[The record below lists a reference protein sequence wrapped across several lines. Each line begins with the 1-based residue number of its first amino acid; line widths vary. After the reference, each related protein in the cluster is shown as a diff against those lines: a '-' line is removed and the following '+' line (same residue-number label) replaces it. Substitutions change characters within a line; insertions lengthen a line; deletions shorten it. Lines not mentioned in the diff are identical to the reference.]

1 MINRIP
7 PSYTACTLRNVTPAC
22 PQTQC
27 IGVGFD
33 AEHGGVV
40 RVNLSVADAA
50 VLCEMLRA
58 SIQAHKEA
66 QAPRA
71 QVTLTML
78 DDGRLHMWAERM
90 GRFNAAYADGSDG
103 VLAHIP
109 ALLQE
114 LRDETADVYTVT
126 PGGAL

>member
-1 MINRIP
+1 MSTRIP
-7 PSYTACTLRNVTPAC
+7 AEYTACALRNVTPAC
-22 PQTQC
+22 AEAHR

-33 AEHGGVV
+33 AASGAVV
-40 RVNLSVADAA
+40 RLSLTVADAA
-50 VLCEMLRA
+50 VLCELLRA
-58 SIQAHKEA
+58 SIRAHKEA

-78 DDGRLHMWAERM
+78 DDGRLRMRAERM
-90 GRFNAAYADGSDG
+90 GRFNASYADGSDG

-114 LRDETADVYTVT
+114 LRDETADDYPVT
-126 PGGAL
+126 PGGAP